1 VVAPAAAASE
11 TVRDARA
18 GRRREASLERVSL
31 LRRDVRTVASAV
43 THSIRR
49 GAGSLRDVEI
59 GRRHIHHFVP
69 GHPPWRSSP
78 VDSPSC
84 CVASKLEHWL
94 AVSFR
99 AGAALIVDETA
110 LLIEQFDDVYWSDK
124 ACSASTWGWG
134 ATSAPAS
141 LALLVRLSAAA
152 KRWYCLT

>member
-1 VVAPAAAASE
+1 MLAPGDAARRPLNVFLSLGATFGPSHPLSRTRSAVAPDRCAMSRSAAGIFTTSCRASSLAQLSGGLSI
-11 TVRDARA
+11 VL
-18 GRRREASLERVSL
+18 RREQL
-31 LRRDVRTVASAV
+31 D
-43 THSIRR
+43 
-49 GAGSLRDVEI
+49 
-59 GRRHIHHFVP
+59 
-69 GHPPWRSSP
+69 
-78 VDSPSC
+78 
-84 CVASKLEHWL
+84 HWL

-110 LLIEQFDDVYWSDK
+110 LLIKQFDDVYWSDK